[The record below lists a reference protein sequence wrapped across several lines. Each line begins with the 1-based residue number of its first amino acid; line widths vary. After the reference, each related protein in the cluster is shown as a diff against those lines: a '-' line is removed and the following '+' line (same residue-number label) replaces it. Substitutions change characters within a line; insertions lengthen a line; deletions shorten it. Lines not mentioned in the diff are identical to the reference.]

1 MPLVGFRPT
10 KARLVIENGKD
21 SVLVMK
27 VVADAEDCVEL
38 TTGGSLLDLPG
49 VLRIRERRANGDGNG
64 IGHGNGN
71 GDRSIGSMIYVADS
85 GRDAATSAKF
95 QVNVSMAGE
104 KFAMLLQ
111 VANAGRLPTRF
122 FVDAA
127 GSSIGPESRA
137 LGYRMRSGARVKV
150 WDNHA
155 HRMLPVRNFV
165 MILPIDVPPAA
176 ATTAVGELSAEGA
189 AIVSESQAPVAL
201 ATNAQVAELMDDMLV
216 FQSDTRNTMFG
227 LICVLAIVALAA
239 LALGV
244 TLLFR

>member
-49 VLRIRERRANGDGNG
+49 VLRIRERRTNGNG
-64 IGHGNGN
+64 TGNGN
-71 GDRSIGSMIYVADS
+71 GDRPIGSMIYVADT
-85 GRDAATSAKF
+85 GRDSATSAKF

-104 KFAMLLQ
+104 KFVTLLQ
-111 VANAGRLPTRF
+111 IANAGRLPTRF
-122 FVDAA
+122 FVDAG
-127 GSSIGPESRA
+127 GSVNGPESRA

-176 ATTAVGELSAEGA
+176 ATMPAGEGSAEGT
-189 AIVSESQAPVAL
+189 AIISESSAPMAL

-227 LICVLAIVALAA
+227 LICILAIVALAA